1 MNKRTT
7 TLLAYGVPVLLA
19 AGAFLAFES
28 RSAGGY
34 SEGALVAE
42 QNRYDF
48 GEISML
54 GGDVAHDFILVNE
67 GPEPVRIQK
76 AYTSCM
82 CTTVVLLDETGKE
95 RGAFGMQGHGGSSS
109 PNLAVSPGG
118 RVRARAVFDPAAHGP
133 AGVGLAERSVY
144 LETDS
149 AVVPKV
155 ELSFRAVVKR

>member
-1 MNKRTT
+1 M
-7 TLLAYGVPVLLA
+7 LAYGLPVFLVV
-19 AGAFLAFES
+19 GAFLTLQS

-34 SEGALVAE
+34 SEGKLTAE
-42 QNRYDF
+42 VNRYDF
-48 GEISML
+48 GEIQMFE
-54 GGDVAHDFILVNE
+54 GDVSRDFTLKNE

-95 RGAFGMQGHGGSSS
+95 RGSYGMQGHGGSTL
-109 PNLAVSPGG
+109 PNLVVQSGDTITAKV
-118 RVRARAVFDPAAHGP
+118 VFDPSAHGP
-133 AGVGLAERSVY
+133 AGVGLAERSIY

-149 AVVPKV
+149 ASSPKV